1 MRVEARGLIDDATT
15 KPDTEGIAFF
25 TSLCPLRSGAIL
37 CGCQVGPS
45 KHAPTATLRLCR
57 SRDGGTTWQELPHRF
72 ATSLDGVPGSLAAG
86 GLVEADPGPLLLVAT
101 WFHPRDPHPPLLAP
115 GTGDTLHPPLLP
127 ARQLLA
133 VSAEEGDTWSQWRV
147 LPTPGL
153 TGCATTGPVLRWAD
167 GTIAHAFESF
177 KEYDDPKPGHHAAW
191 LLISRDGGR
200 TFDQPSRV

>member
-57 SRDGGTTWQELPHRF
+57 SRDGGATWQELPFRF
-72 ATSLDGVPGSLAAG
+72 ATALDGVPGSLAAG
-86 GLVEADPGPLLLVAT
+86 GMGEVGPGRLLLFATWFDRSDPPGPL
-101 WFHPRDPHPPLLAP
+101 FDPVTEGVLR
-115 GTGDTLHPPLLP
+115 

-133 VSAEEGDTWSQWRV
+133 VSTDEGETWSPWRV
-147 LPTPGL
+147 VPTPGL
-153 TGCATTGPVLRWAD
+153 TGCATTGPVIRWAD
-167 GTIAHAFESF
+167 GTLAHAFESF
-177 KEYDDPKPGHHAAW
+177 KEYDELKPAHH
-191 LLISRDGGR
+191 
-200 TFDQPSRV
+200 